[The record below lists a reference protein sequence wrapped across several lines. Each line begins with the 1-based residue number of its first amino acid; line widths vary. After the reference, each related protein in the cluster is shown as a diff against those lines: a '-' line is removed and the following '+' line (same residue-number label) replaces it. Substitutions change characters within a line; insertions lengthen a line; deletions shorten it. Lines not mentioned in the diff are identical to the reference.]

1 MRSQLRLR
9 VLLPV
14 AVLGLLGVGFG
25 AFAMGGPPDAGAPPT
40 VPSTTTTAAGP
51 PPAPLSRGTWAA
63 RANKVCAKANN
74 EVRALGLPKS
84 PEETVAYFEQVIA
97 IATRTQNEFVALD
110 SPEGDTARV
119 KRLWALFADETK
131 TAGELLGALQ
141 AGDVAGFLRLSS
153 RLETSAE
160 AFAELATRLG
170 ARRCAQDTFAPT
182 DADTGL
188 ADALEKKSVVV
199 VLFYSPGSAYDTIQ
213 AREARAGAVAARAGF
228 VAVNASRDRE
238 VAALAAAFEVLD
250 APAVLIVKRG
260 YRVAARINGFADR
273 ETIAQA
279 AANART

>member
-14 AVLGLLGVGFG
+14 AVLGLLGIGFG
-25 AFAMGGPPDAGAPPT
+25 AFAMGGPPDAGGPVT
-40 VPSTTTTAAGP
+40 VPSTTTTATE
-51 PPAPLSRGTWAA
+51 PPAPLSRATWAA

-74 EVRALGLPKS
+74 EVRALGMPKS
-84 PEETVAYFEQVIA
+84 PEETVAYFKRVIA
-97 IATRTQNEFVALD
+97 IAARTQDEFVALGW
-110 SPEGDTARV
+110 PEGDKARV
-119 KRLWALFADETK
+119 TRLRALFADETK
-131 TAGELLGALQ
+131 TAGELLGALE

-188 ADALEKKSVVV
+188 AGALEKNSVVV

-228 VAVNASRDRE
+228 VAVDASRDRE

-250 APAVLIVKRG
+250 APAILIVKRG

>member
-9 VLLPV
+9 ILLPV

-25 AFAMGGPPDAGAPPT
+25 AFAMGGPPEAVPVP
-40 VPSTTTTAAGP
+40 PSTTTTTATAP
-51 PPAPLSRGTWAA
+51 PAAPLSRQTWAA
-63 RANKVCAKANN
+63 RANRVCAKANN

-97 IATRTQNEFVALD
+97 IATRTQDEFVALGW
-110 SPEGDTARV
+110 PEGDSARV
-119 KRLWALFADETK
+119 KRLWALFSDETK

-160 AFAELATRLG
+160 AFAELATGLG
-170 ARRCAQDTFAPT
+170 ARRCTQDAFAPT

-188 ADALEKKSVVV
+188 AGALEKNSVVV

-228 VAVNASRDRE
+228 VAVDASRDRE

-273 ETIAQA
+273 ETVAQA
-279 AANART
+279 AANARA